1 MQLNHQG
8 TETMNDSRTRTILAL
23 GAAAFLALAA
33 TGCDPDVD
41 QANATPE
48 SKSFAFS
55 GDSLTVKSNSA
66 DLHLIASDVDDVEV
80 ERRVSGTRI
89 GGEIAAGWQ
98 FEGGILTLSVDC
110 DGVSVNCHAQYT
122 VKVPRD
128 VAVTA
133 EYGNSDVQLSN
144 LGGAA
149 LHLEGRDG
157 TVRGEGISATSVS
170 VVSRNGDTDLDLT
183 SIPDRVDVRSQDG
196 NVQLGLPASAYAVR
210 TVAKKG
216 DVTVD
221 VADDSTSS
229 HSVDVQTRN
238 GDIRIGEGESS

>member
-1 MQLNHQG
+1 MQLDHQG

-41 QANATPE
+41 QANTTPE
-48 SKSFAFS
+48 SKSFGFS

-66 DLHLIASDVDDVEV
+66 DLHLIASGVDGVEV
-80 ERRVSGTRI
+80 ERRVSGTKI

-98 FEGGILTLSVDC
+98 FDGGILTLSVDC

-149 LHLEGRDG
+149 LHLEGHDG
-157 TVRGEGISATSVS
+157 TVRGEGISAASVS

-183 SIPDRVDVRSQDG
+183 SVPDRVDVRSQDG
-196 NVQLGLPASAYAVR
+196 NVRLGLSASTYAVR
-210 TVAKKG
+210 TAAKKG

-229 HSVDVQTRN
+229 HSVNVQTRN
-238 GDIRIGEGESS
+238 GDIRISEGESS

>member
-1 MQLNHQG
+1 
-8 TETMNDSRTRTILAL
+8 MNDSRTRTILAL

-55 GDSLTVKSNSA
+55 GDSLTVKSNST

-110 DGVSVNCHAQYT
+110 DGVSVNCHAQYA

-210 TVAKKG
+210 TAAKKG

-238 GDIRIGEGESS
+238 GDIRISEGESS

>member
-1 MQLNHQG
+1 
-8 TETMNDSRTRTILAL
+8 MNDSRTRTILAL

-48 SKSFAFS
+48 SKSFGFS

-80 ERRVSGTRI
+80 ERRVSGTKI
-89 GGEIAAGWQ
+89 GGEIGAGWQ

-110 DGVSVNCHAQYT
+110 DGVSVNCSAKYT
-122 VKVPRD
+122 VKVPRN

-157 TVRGEGISATSVS
+157 TVQGDGISATSVS

-183 SIPDRVDVRSQDG
+183 SVPGRVDVQSQDG

-210 TVAKKG
+210 TAAKKG

-229 HSVDVQTRN
+229 HSVNVQTRN
-238 GDIRIGEGESS
+238 GDIHISERDSVRS

>member
-1 MQLNHQG
+1 
-8 TETMNDSRTRTILAL
+8 MNDSRTRTILAL

-41 QANATPE
+41 QANATSE
-48 SKSFAFS
+48 SKSFGFS

-80 ERRVSGTRI
+80 ERRVSGTKF
-89 GGEIAAGWQ
+89 GGEIDAGWQ

-110 DGVSVNCHAQYT
+110 GGVSVNCNAKYT
-122 VKVPRD
+122 VKVPHN
-128 VAVTA
+128 VALTA

-157 TVRGEGISATSVS
+157 TVQGDGISATSVS
-170 VVSRNGDTDLDLT
+170 VVSRNGDIDLGLT
-183 SIPDRVDVRSQDG
+183 SVPDRVDVQSQDG

-210 TVAKKG
+210 TAAKKG

-229 HSVDVQTRN
+229 HRVNVQTRN
-238 GDIRIGEGESS
+238 GDIDISEGESS

>member
-1 MQLNHQG
+1 MQLDHQG

-41 QANATPE
+41 QANTTPE
-48 SKSFAFS
+48 SKSFDFS

-80 ERRVSGTRI
+80 ERRVSGTKI

-98 FEGGILTLSVDC
+98 FDGGILTLSVDC
-110 DGVSVNCHAQYT
+110 DGVSVNCHAKYT

-149 LHLEGRDG
+149 LHLEGHDG
-157 TVRGEGISATSVS
+157 TVRGEGISAPSVS

-183 SIPDRVDVRSQDG
+183 SVPDRVDVRSQDG
-196 NVQLGLPASAYAVR
+196 NVRLGLPASAYAVR
-210 TVAKKG
+210 TAAKKG

-229 HSVDVQTRN
+229 HSVNVQTRN
-238 GDIRIGEGESS
+238 GDIRISEGESS

>member
-33 TGCDPDVD
+33 TGCNPDVD

-55 GDSLTVKSNSA
+55 GDSLTVKSNST

-110 DGVSVNCHAQYT
+110 DGVSVNCHAQYA

-210 TVAKKG
+210 TAAKKG

-238 GDIRIGEGESS
+238 GDIRISEGESS

>member
-1 MQLNHQG
+1 
-8 TETMNDSRTRTILAL
+8 MNNSRTRTIITL
-23 GAAAFLALAA
+23 GAVAFLALAA
-33 TGCDPDVD
+33 TACDPDVD
-41 QANATPE
+41 QANTTPE

-55 GDSLTVKSNSA
+55 GDSLTVKSDSA
-66 DLHLIASDVDDVEV
+66 DLDLIASDVDDIEV
-80 ERRVSGTRI
+80 ERRVSGTKI

-110 DGVSVNCHAQYT
+110 DGVSVNCNAKYT

-133 EYGNSDVQLSN
+133 EYGNSDVQVSN

-157 TVRGEGISATSVS
+157 TVHGDGISAKSVS

-183 SIPDRVDVRSQDG
+183 SVPDRVDVRSQDG

-210 TVAKKG
+210 TAAKKG

-229 HSVDVQTRN
+229 HSVNVQTRN
-238 GDIRIGEGESS
+238 GDIDISEGQSS

>member
-1 MQLNHQG
+1 MQLNHQEA
-8 TETMNDSRTRTILAL
+8 ETMNHSRTRTIITL
-23 GAAAFLALAA
+23 GAVAFLALAA
-33 TGCDPDVD
+33 TACDPDAD
-41 QANATPE
+41 QANTAPE

-55 GDSLTVKSNSA
+55 GDSLTVKSTSA
-66 DLHLIASDVDDVEV
+66 DLDLIAADVDDIEV
-80 ERRVSGTRI
+80 ERRVSGTKI
-89 GGEIAAGWQ
+89 GGEIDAGWQ
-98 FEGGILTLSVDC
+98 YEDGVLTLSVDC
-110 DGVSVNCHAQYT
+110 DGVSVNCDAKYT

-133 EYGNSDVQLSN
+133 EYGNSAVQVSN

-157 TVRGEGISATSVS
+157 TVQGDGITAASVS

-183 SIPDRVDVRSQDG
+183 SVPDRVDVQSQDG

-210 TVAKKG
+210 TAAKKG

-229 HSVDVQTRN
+229 HRVNVQTRN
-238 GDIRIGEGESS
+238 GDIDISEGASS

>member
-1 MQLNHQG
+1 MQLDHQG

-41 QANATPE
+41 QANTTPE
-48 SKSFAFS
+48 SKSFGFS

-80 ERRVSGTRI
+80 ERRVSGTKI

-98 FEGGILTLSVDC
+98 FDGGILTLSVDC

-149 LHLEGRDG
+149 LHLEGHDG

-183 SIPDRVDVRSQDG
+183 SVPDRVDVRSQDG
-196 NVQLGLPASAYAVR
+196 NVRLGLPASAYAVR
-210 TVAKKG
+210 TAAKKG

-229 HSVDVQTRN
+229 HSVNVQTRN
-238 GDIRIGEGESS
+238 GDIRISEGESS

>member
-1 MQLNHQG
+1 
-8 TETMNDSRTRTILAL
+8 MNNSRTRTILAL

-55 GDSLTVKSNSA
+55 GDSLTVKSDSA
-66 DLHLIASDVDDVEV
+66 DLHLIASDVDDIEV
-80 ERRVSGTRI
+80 ERRVGGTKI
-89 GGEIAAGWQ
+89 GGGIDAGWQ
-98 FEGGILTLSVDC
+98 IEGGVLTLSVDC
-110 DGVSVNCHAQYT
+110 DGVSVNCRAKYT

-133 EYGNSDVQLSN
+133 EYGNNDVQLSN
-144 LGGAA
+144 LGGTA

-157 TVRGEGISATSVS
+157 TVRGDGISATSVS
-170 VVSRNGDTDLDLT
+170 VVSRNGDTGLDLT
-183 SIPDRVDVRSQDG
+183 SVPDRVDVQSQDG
-196 NVQLGLPASAYAVR
+196 NVRLGLPASAYAVR
-210 TVAKKG
+210 TAAKKG

-229 HSVDVQTRN
+229 HSVDVRTRN
-238 GDIRIGEGESS
+238 GDIDIREGDTP

>member
-1 MQLNHQG
+1 
-8 TETMNDSRTRTILAL
+8 MNDSRTRTILAL

-33 TGCDPDVD
+33 TGCNPDVD

-48 SKSFAFS
+48 SKSFAFN
-55 GDSLTVKSNSA
+55 GDSLTVKSNST

-210 TVAKKG
+210 TAAKKG

-229 HSVDVQTRN
+229 HSVDVQTRS
-238 GDIRIGEGESS
+238 GDIRISEGESS

>member
-1 MQLNHQG
+1 
-8 TETMNDSRTRTILAL
+8 MNASRTRTILAL

-41 QANATPE
+41 QAHATPE
-48 SKSFAFS
+48 SKSFGFS
-55 GDSLTVKSNSA
+55 GDSLTVRSNSA
-66 DLHLIASDVDDVEV
+66 DLHLIASDVDDIEV
-80 ERRVSGTRI
+80 ERRVSGTKI
-89 GGEIAAGWQ
+89 GGEIDAGWQ

-110 DGVSVNCHAQYT
+110 DGVSVNCNAKYT
-122 VKVPRD
+122 VKVPRN

-133 EYGNSDVQLSN
+133 EYGNSDVRLSN

-157 TVRGEGISATSVS
+157 TVKGDGISATSVS

-183 SIPDRVDVRSQDG
+183 SVPDRVDVRSQDG
-196 NVQLGLPASAYAVR
+196 NVRLDLPASAYAVR
-210 TVAKKG
+210 TAAKKG

-221 VADDSTSS
+221 VADDRTSS
-229 HSVDVQTRN
+229 HSVNVRTRN
-238 GDIRIGEGESS
+238 GDIHISEAESS

>member
-1 MQLNHQG
+1 
-8 TETMNDSRTRTILAL
+8 MNDSRTRTILAL

-41 QANATPE
+41 RASTTPE
-48 SKSFAFS
+48 SKSFGFS
-55 GDSLTVKSNSA
+55 GDSLTLKSNSA
-66 DLHLIASDVDDVEV
+66 DLHLIASDVDDIEV
-80 ERRVSGTRI
+80 ERRVSGTKI
-89 GGEIAAGWQ
+89 GGEIDAGWQ
-98 FEGGILTLSVDC
+98 FEGGILTLSVNC
-110 DGVSVNCHAQYT
+110 DGVSVNCNAKYT
-122 VKVPRD
+122 VKLPRN

-157 TVRGEGISATSVS
+157 TVQGDGISAKSVS

-183 SIPDRVDVRSQDG
+183 SVPDRVDVQSKDG
-196 NVQLGLPASAYAVR
+196 NVQIGLPASAYAVR
-210 TVAKKG
+210 TTAKKG

-229 HSVDVQTRN
+229 HSVNVRTRN
-238 GDIRIGEGESS
+238 GDIHISEGESA

>member
-1 MQLNHQG
+1 
-8 TETMNDSRTRTILAL
+8 MNDSRTRTILAL

-33 TGCDPDVD
+33 TGCNPDVD

-210 TVAKKG
+210 TAAKKG

-229 HSVDVQTRN
+229 HSVDVQTRS
-238 GDIRIGEGESS
+238 GDIRISEGESS

>member
-33 TGCDPDVD
+33 TGCNPDVD

-210 TVAKKG
+210 TAAKKG

-229 HSVDVQTRN
+229 HSVDVQTRS
-238 GDIRIGEGESS
+238 GDIRISEGESS

>member
-1 MQLNHQG
+1 
-8 TETMNDSRTRTILAL
+8 MNDSRTRTILAL

-48 SKSFAFS
+48 SKSFGFS

-66 DLHLIASDVDDVEV
+66 DLHLIASDVDDIEV
-80 ERRVSGTRI
+80 ERRVSGTKI
-89 GGEIAAGWQ
+89 GGEIDAGWQ
-98 FEGGILTLSVDC
+98 FKGGILTLSVDC
-110 DGVSVNCHAQYT
+110 DGVSVNCDAKYT
-122 VKVPRD
+122 VKVPRN

-157 TVRGEGISATSVS
+157 TVQGDGISAMSVS

-183 SIPDRVDVRSQDG
+183 SVPDRVDVRSQDG

-210 TVAKKG
+210 TAAKKG
-216 DVTVD
+216 HATVG

-229 HSVDVQTRN
+229 HSVNVQTRN
-238 GDIRIGEGESS
+238 GDIDISEGESS